1 MHVTPSQGDAR
12 NPQKLASVGCISV
25 VANVVPLPSRS
36 SEAQYVLLDFD
47 DLINTAFYKRP

>member
-12 NPQKLASVGCISV
+12 NPQKLALVGCISV
-25 VANVVPLPSRS
+25 VATVVSLPLRS